1 MRGAGVS
8 LGIGMDGMSL
18 DDDEDM
24 LREMRL
30 CWHLGAAGEQGDD
43 LSPRDMFDMAMVSGR
58 YGITGTDGGGRLVV
72 GAPADIMT
80 VDFADIARD
89 CVHGDID
96 PAMLVLGRAT
106 REHVRDLVVAGRT
119 VIRSGM
125 CTGIDTAALQEELCA
140 AARAAIAPDQPR
152 IERMQLA
159 IGEFYR
165 SGCHVGPDR

>member
-1 MRGAGVS
+1 
-8 LGIGMDGMSL
+8 
-18 DDDEDM
+18 
-24 LREMRL
+24 
-30 CWHLGAAGEQGDD
+30 
-43 LSPRDMFDMAMVSGR
+43 
-58 YGITGTDGGGRLVV
+58 VV

-106 REHVRDLVVAGRT
+106 REHARDLVVAGRT

-125 CTGIDTAALQEELCA
+125 CTGIDTAILQEELST
-140 AARAAIAPDQPR
+140 AARAAMAPDQPR
-152 IERMQLA
+152 IERMQHA